1 MCTVVLSPLK
11 LQSKKRAFEEQVFL
25 KKNNR
30 NLPGN
35 SSDLQKVYKE

>member
-11 LQSKKRAFEEQVFL
+11 LQSKKRAFEEQLL

-35 SSDLQKVYKE
+35 SSDLQKV